1 MGLREAGTAAET
13 KLLDFTA
20 LMNREFS
27 QRTAGGGTR
36 KSLQSKTISTGSSK
50 VAKTFRTRE
59 ARTRKID
66 AAVRPELPTLNLAKV
81 RRNLAEQAE
90 LATAGGAGVLN
101 DDANS
106 PFSEHQKDDMP
117 MAFATANAL
126 VSARFGTSVQEYI
139 SSKMERSTKAAQ
151 WSPRIGCFGD
161 DTTNPISKGKPH
173 GDLIAETC
181 SGTRWTHGG
190 NNNREKITPVRHF
203 GSNPNSQQ
211 IVLATCMPSSSSS
224 SGQAHRSR
232 AQPKVLPVT
241 ENFHVPSHVQPRKLG
256 SMTCRGMT
264 APSNSEP
271 GQVLKAAM
279 QRGNVHIGGGSQA
292 AKTES
297 NKIEQ
302 ARKLETSEGD
312 QSTKSMMD
320 LMGQQWGAEPKKKHL
335 QQGKTSNLQQ
345 PGSRG
350 LMSVG
355 SLSARG
361 PTSEKMQLEEK
372 IKLKLKSVSSRYN
385 QMADMNVESEAICH
399 RQFFPH
405 HLFCIILSNNIVLS
419 AGLRFLTVCEP
430 LLRFTSLM
438 IGSHVED
445 ATSGANQ

>member
-1 MGLREAGTAAET
+1 MGRREAGAAAET

-20 LMNREFS
+20 LTNLEFS

-36 KSLQSKTISTGSSK
+36 KSLQSKTISTWSSK
-50 VAKTFRTRE
+50 VAKTSRTRE
-59 ARTRKID
+59 ARARRKD

-90 LATAGGAGVLN
+90 LATAAGAGVFN
-101 DDANS
+101 DDVNS
-106 PFSEHQKDDMP
+106 PFSDHQKDDTP
-117 MAFATANAL
+117 MSFATANAL
-126 VSARFGTSVQEYI
+126 VSARFGASVQEHI
-139 SSKMERSTKAAQ
+139 GSKTERSTKAAQ
-151 WSPRIGCFGD
+151 WSPRNGCIGED
-161 DTTNPISKGKPH
+161 MTNPNFKGKPH
-173 GDLIAETC
+173 GDSIAETC
-181 SGTRWTHGG
+181 TGMRWSHGG
-190 NNNREKITPVRHF
+190 NNNREKTTPVRHF
-203 GSNPNSQQ
+203 SSNPNSQQ

-224 SGQAHRSR
+224 SGLAHRSR

-241 ENFHVPSHVQPRKLG
+241 ENFIIPSHVQARKLG

-264 APSNSEP
+264 APSYSEP

-292 AKTES
+292 VKTES

-302 ARKLETSEGD
+302 ARKPQTSEGD
-312 QSTKSMMD
+312 QSTKVD
-320 LMGQQWGAEPKKKHL
+320 LLGQQWGAEPKKKYL

-372 IKLKLKSVSSRYN
+372 IKLKLKSASSRCN

-405 HLFCIILSNNIVLS
+405 HLFCIILSNNIVVS
-419 AGLRFLTVCEP
+419 ARVRFSFSLRTCV
-430 LLRFTSLM
+430 R
-438 IGSHVED
+438 V
-445 ATSGANQ
+445 

>member
-1 MGLREAGTAAET
+1 MGRREASTAAET

-50 VAKTFRTRE
+50 VAKGFRTRE
-59 ARTRKID
+59 ARTRRID

-90 LATAGGAGVLN
+90 LATAAGAGVFN
-101 DDANS
+101 DDVNS
-106 PFSEHQKDDMP
+106 PFSEHRKDDMP
-117 MAFATANAL
+117 IAYATANAL
-126 VSARFGTSVQEYI
+126 VSARFGTSVQEHI

-151 WSPRIGCFGD
+151 WSPRNGCFGD
-161 DTTNPISKGKPH
+161 DMTNPIFKGKPH
-173 GDLIAETC
+173 GDSIAETC
-181 SGTRWTHGG
+181 TGTRWSHGG
-190 NNNREKITPVRHF
+190 NSNREKITPVRHF
-203 GSNPNSQQ
+203 SSNPNSQQ

-232 AQPKVLPVT
+232 AQLKVLPVT
-241 ENFHVPSHVQPRKLG
+241 ENFHVPNHVQPRKLG

-279 QRGNVHIGGGSQA
+279 QRGNVHIGGGSQI

-302 ARKLETSEGD
+302 ARKPETSEGD

-335 QQGKTSNLQQ
+335 QQGKTSSLQQ

-372 IKLKLKSVSSRYN
+372 IKLKLKSASSRYN

-419 AGLRFLTVCEP
+419 AGVRFSYSLRTTV
-430 LLRFTSLM
+430 R
-438 IGSHVED
+438 V
-445 ATSGANQ
+445 